1 MVREKG
7 LEPSLVA
14 ELVPKTSVST
24 IPPLLL
30 ISNFIMFLGILSISV
45 FLILS
50 IYVFLAYFLNFNLID

>member
-24 IPPLLL
+24 IPPLPPL
-30 ISNFIMFLGILSISV
+30 ILSFIMFLGILSISV
-45 FLILS
+45 FSLIF
-50 IYVFLAYFLNFNLID
+50 IYLRIFKLIFF